1 MSAFIVP
8 HAHIDALVSWAVH
21 HRVPLFPA
29 GITPAVVAAFLF
41 EENCRSVDY
50 RYGEVNPRDYRYE
63 NRPGARE
70 LSPVQILKACNCL
83 EYQSCEHPDWEDSRA
98 RACLAS
104 IRAQAVRMLPG
115 YEDADWTLDAWKPEL
130 LVAGGAA

>member
-1 MSAFIVP
+1 MSAFVVP

-29 GITPAVVAAFLF
+29 PATPASVAAELF
-41 EENCRSVDY
+41 EENCRSVDH
-50 RYGEVNPRDYRYE
+50 RYAEVNARDYRYTA
-63 NRPGARE
+63 RAGARE
-70 LSPVQILKACNCL
+70 LSPVQVLKACNCL
-83 EYQSCEHPDWEDSRA
+83 EYQSCEHPGWEDSQA
-98 RACLAS
+98 RANLEV
-104 IRAQAVRMLPG
+104 IRAYAVRQLPG